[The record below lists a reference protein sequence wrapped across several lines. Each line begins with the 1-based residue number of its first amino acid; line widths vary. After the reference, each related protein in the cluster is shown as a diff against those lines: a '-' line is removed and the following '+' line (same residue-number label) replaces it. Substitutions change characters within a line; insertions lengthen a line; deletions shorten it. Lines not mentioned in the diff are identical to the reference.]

1 MNSCENFFKYSS
13 EDDLKL
19 EWKNAIRAHPQPLT
33 SLDCQGG
40 RILTGSHVSL
50 NLFFNELKIIREI
63 HTECSC
69 LKIEFWNAALQTCP
83 NFSQKYTCLRAIK
96 KCWNVSSRLLHFF
109 AFVLM
114 YLFVKYIP
122 RHSGYKYEP
131 ISTLSIHRSYLN
143 EGHNAIVT
151 HFKSSLRLL

>member
-1 MNSCENFFKYSS
+1 MFLFEN
-13 EDDLKL
+13 
-19 EWKNAIRAHPQPLT
+19 
-33 SLDCQGG
+33 
-40 RILTGSHVSL
+40 RIL
-50 NLFFNELKIIREI
+50 
-63 HTECSC
+63 
-69 LKIEFWNAALQTCP
+69 
-83 NFSQKYTCLRAIK
+83 
-96 KCWNVSSRLLHFF
+96 KCRFTNVSQLFTKIYLSKSNQKMLKCVVSSTTFLC
-109 AFVLM
+109 LCM